1 MDDKPVVGK
10 FATPPPYAQPRLRSA
25 DGLSQGPTSGKFWGG
40 MAKGLYDNV
49 VAPIAQD
56 FDQGHK
62 AVKENYPLAY
72 QVAQLHPAVGIPTS
86 IKDYADADNV
96 PDKISAA
103 LSSIPVMETSYK
115 VATTLPKTLRG
126 AYQSA
131 MAHSAGI
138 AGPASLPTRLGA
150 HTAAAANTVQMGTG
164 ANAQFTPR
172 ERR

>member
-1 MDDKPVVGK
+1 MADQNYLR
-10 FATPPPYAQPRLRSA
+10 PPRPQLR
-25 DGLSQGPTSGKFWGG
+25 DGLSQGPTSGRFWG
-40 MAKGLYDNV
+40 ALRDGLYDNV
-49 VAPIAQD
+49 VAPLAQD
-56 FDQGHK
+56 FNQGH
-62 AVKENYPLAY
+62 ASIKENYPLAY

-103 LSSIPVMETSYK
+103 LSAIPVMETSYK
-115 VATTLPKTLRG
+115 VATTVPKTLRG

-138 AGPASLPTRLGA
+138 AGKSSLPTRIGA

-164 ANAQFTPR
+164 AHAQFTPR
-172 ERR
+172 ERLPNAFQH

>member
-1 MDDKPVVGK
+1 MRSKSVIGNFAKPPAHAK
-10 FATPPPYAQPRLRSA
+10 LCLR
-25 DGLSQGPTSGKFWGG
+25 DGGGLSQGPTSGKFWGG

-56 FDQGHK
+56 FNQGH
-62 AVKENYPLAY
+62 AAIKENYPLAY

-103 LSSIPVMETSYK
+103 LSAIPVMETSYK
-115 VATTLPKTLRG
+115 VATAVPKTLRG

-131 MAHSAGI
+131 MAHTAGI
-138 AGPASLPTRLGA
+138 AGPSSLPTRLGA

-164 ANAQFTPR
+164 SYDQFKPR